1 MVRER
6 LSTPIGRPAGRPR
19 VPGMPHARPAAVLVA
34 VCARGRRGGEP
45 IVLMI
50 RKRAGL
56 RMHAGEISF
65 PGGKPD
71 PSDADLLDTAL
82 RETREEVNL
91 DVGRGQVVG
100 QLDAVGTA
108 GTGFAILPFAAV
120 VAGGGPEGG
129 AGARGGLRAAA
140 GEVDEIIEFPL
151 GPLLATMSADDD
163 PMHRSAHE
171 MLAFSLGGRTV
182 WGASARI
189 LGQVARRLGVAPP
202 GLGAPPV
209 QRAPGA
215 GGPPCPRPGA
225 GRAGQTLV

>member
-1 MVRER
+1 MDMRTVRER
-6 LSTPIGRPAGRPR
+6 LTTPIRPPAGLGGDGGGSGMAGPLR
-19 VPGMPHARPAAVLVA
+19 VQGMPHACPAAVLVA
-34 VCARGRRGGEP
+34 VCAWGLPGGEP
-45 IVLMI
+45 TVLMT

-56 RMHAGEISF
+56 RVHAGEISF

-71 PSDADLLDTAL
+71 PADADLLETAL

-120 VAGGGPEGG
+120 VGGCAGGKGGG
-129 AGARGGLRAAA
+129 ASARGSLRAAA

-151 GPLLATMSADDD
+151 GPLLATMSPDGN
-163 PMHRSAHE
+163 PLHRSAHE
-171 MLAFSLGGRTV
+171 MLTFSLGGRTV

-202 GLGAPPV
+202 GLGKPP
-209 QRAPGA
+209 PS
-215 GGPPCPRPGA
+215 
-225 GRAGQTLV
+225 